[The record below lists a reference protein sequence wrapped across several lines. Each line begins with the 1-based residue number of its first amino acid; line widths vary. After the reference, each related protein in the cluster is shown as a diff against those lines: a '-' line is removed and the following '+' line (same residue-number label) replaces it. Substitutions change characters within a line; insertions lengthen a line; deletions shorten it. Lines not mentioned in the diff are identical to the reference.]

1 MRGRRNLHRL
11 WRWGEKL
18 EEACR
23 REEIVVER
31 EEDDK

>member
-1 MRGRRNLHRL
+1 MRGRRNLPRL

-23 REEIVVER
+23 REEIGVEK
-31 EEDDK
+31 EEYDK